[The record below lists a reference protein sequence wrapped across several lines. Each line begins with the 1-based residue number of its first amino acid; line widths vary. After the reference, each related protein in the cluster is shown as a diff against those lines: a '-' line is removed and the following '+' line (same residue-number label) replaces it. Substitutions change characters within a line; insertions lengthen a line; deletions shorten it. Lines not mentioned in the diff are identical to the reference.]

1 MGKKLFKRSAAL
13 VLMLLVLS
21 TGLVANAEGTYT
33 VERGDYLKKIAQSVY
48 GDSARWEDIYEANKA
63 SIKNPNILYKGQVL
77 ILPDINPAPVE
88 NPEEVIPAENP
99 EGVIPAENPGE
110 TVPAEDPQQ
119 TAAAGTVLT
128 LEQWT
133 MSQECREIENLTN
146 EIMKELGL
154 TVSLRAEGNTLVYT
168 YNFGPEIWGTAS
180 AQELAAAVG
189 GSDFEALT
197 ASMQGLVDELRR
209 EFDVTYGIKIDK
221 IRYTYLASDGTPFYS
236 AEL

>member
-13 VLMLLVLS
+13 VLMLMVLS

-77 ILPDINPAPVE
+77 VLPDINPVPAE
-88 NPEEVIPAENP
+88 NPEEVIPAENSGEAVP
-99 EGVIPAENPGE
+99 TENPE
-110 TVPAEDPQQ
+110 QVVT
-119 TAAAGTVLT
+119 AGTITT
-128 LEQWT
+128 LEQWA
-133 MSQECREIENLTN
+133 MSEEGREIENLTN
-146 EIMKELGL
+146 EMMKEVGL

-168 YNFGPEIWGTAS
+168 YNFNSEIWGTVS
-180 AQELAAAVG
+180 AQELAEAAK
-189 GSDFEALT
+189 GSEFETLT
-197 ASMQGLVDELRR
+197 ASLQGLVDELKQ
-209 EFDVTYGIKIDK
+209 EFDTAYGIKLDG
-221 IRYTYLASDGTPFYS
+221 IRYIYIAPDGTPFYS